1 MAMKPMYTEAA
12 AKTHTE
18 YINTIRDASLKHP
31 NFIELL
37 KSNNYTGTFELVDG
51 MILNKRFAEFYKE
64 IKKIY
69 PSLRVFV
76 VGSYSFSTVT
86 ELALAFPANMYVA
99 GKIGVSGEGDYY
111 VASSHIK
118 NYRFRSGSEGHNTL
132 STGDLKKAI
141 KNFRT
146 YIRPADMRVD
156 LENCAVAN
164 SAIISEVC
172 NAAMKDLNVTT
183 RALIDDPDLV
193 NELVHLVQSGHKFF
207 SKTVQENANKMLT
220 FLGEAR
226 EEVKMPFPHQMYVR
240 CIENTPGNE
249 EFEIMDL
256 GQMGPIQG
264 TAQSFP
270 IRLAYNVSARAF
282 QPKTIFVRDAPDWM
296 KDKISALNMME
307 SNKYVRGLGLKR
319 GEMCFFVDVAKD
331 EVLP

>member
-1 MAMKPMYTEAA
+1 MAMKLMYTETA
-12 AKTHTE
+12 AKAHTE
-18 YINTIRDASLKHP
+18 YINMIREASLTHP
-31 NFIELL
+31 NFTELL
-37 KSNNYTGTFELVDG
+37 RANNYTGTFELVDG
-51 MILNKRFAEFYKE
+51 MVLNRRLAEFYKE
-64 IKKIY
+64 VKSIY
-69 PSLRVFV
+69 PSIRVFV
-76 VGSYSFSTVT
+76 VGSYAFSTVT

-99 GKIGVSGEGDYY
+99 GKISISGDEYY
-111 VASSHIK
+111 VASSHIR
-118 NYRFRSGSEGHNTL
+118 NHRFRPGSEGFHTL

-156 LENCAVAN
+156 LENCASAN
-164 SAIISEVC
+164 AAIISEVC

-207 SKTVQENANKMLT
+207 SRTVQENADKMLT
-220 FLGEAR
+220 FIGEAR

-249 EFEIMDL
+249 EFEVMDL

-270 IRLAYNVSARAF
+270 IRLSYNVSARAS

-307 SNKYVRGLGLKR
+307 NNKYVRGLGLKR